1 MTCSCRAVLRGPS
14 EIIQSAA
21 SQGIGKH
28 ARIAAE
34 KNPFVWV
41 GVHSV
46 FSRMSFADDNQ
57 NAD

>member
-34 KNPFVWV
+34 KNPFVCV